1 MYIKNL
7 RKNARRSLC
16 FEVEIT
22 TNTLAVVQ
30 LEPAHAGLINRIR
43 TLAESGLTN
52 AQVAHELNRQGVK
65 SHSGRDFYAQL
76 VGALVSKYK
85 RTAGS
90 KFKEVKVKI
99 FVQSTVNT

>member
-7 RKNARRSLC
+7 RKHARRSLC

-30 LEPAHAGLINRIR
+30 LEPAHAGVINRIR

-52 AQVAHELNRQGVK
+52 ALVAHELNCQGVK

-76 VGALVSKYK
+76 VGALVSKYRRSEKEK
-85 RTAGS
+85 RVD
-90 KFKEVKVKI
+90 KIVKI
-99 FVQSTVNT
+99 FQKKA

>member
-1 MYIKNL
+1 MYIENL

-76 VGALVSKYK
+76 VGALVSKYRRSEKEK
-85 RTAGS
+85 RVD
-90 KFKEVKVKI
+90 KIVKMFQKKA
-99 FVQSTVNT
+99 

>member
-1 MYIKNL
+1 MYIENL
-7 RKNARRSLC
+7 RKHARRSLC

-30 LEPAHAGLINRIR
+30 LEPAHAELINRIR

-76 VGALVSKYK
+76 VGALVSKYRRSEKEK
-85 RTAGS
+85 RVD
-90 KFKEVKVKI
+90 KIVKMFQKKA
-99 FVQSTVNT
+99 

>member
-1 MYIKNL
+1 LYIKNL
-7 RKNARRSLC
+7 RKHARRSLC

-30 LEPAHAGLINRIR
+30 LEPAHVELINRIR

-76 VGALVSKYK
+76 VGALVSKYRRSEK
-85 RTAGS
+85 D
-90 KFKEVKVKI
+90 KWVEKIVKI
-99 FVQSTVNT
+99 FQKKA

>member
-1 MYIKNL
+1 MYIENL
-7 RKNARRSLC
+7 RKHARRSLC

-76 VGALVSKYK
+76 VGALVSKYRRSEKEK
-85 RTAGS
+85 RVD
-90 KFKEVKVKI
+90 KIVKMFQKKA
-99 FVQSTVNT
+99 

>member
-1 MYIKNL
+1 MYIENL
-7 RKNARRSLC
+7 RKHARRSLC

-76 VGALVSKYK
+76 VGALVSKYRRSEKEK
-85 RTAGS
+85 RVD
-90 KFKEVKVKI
+90 KIVKTFQKKA
-99 FVQSTVNT
+99 

>member
-7 RKNARRSLC
+7 RKHARRSLC

-30 LEPAHAGLINRIR
+30 LEPAHAGVINRIR
-43 TLAESGLTN
+43 TLAEGGLTN

-76 VGALVSKYK
+76 VGALVSKYRRSDK
-85 RTAGS
+85 S
-90 KFKEVKVKI
+90 KQVDKTVKI
-99 FVQSTVNT
+99 FQKKV

>member
-1 MYIKNL
+1 M
-7 RKNARRSLC
+7 C

-30 LEPAHAGLINRIR
+30 LDPAHAGLINRIQ
-43 TLAESGLTN
+43 TLADSGLTN
-52 AQVAHELNRQGVK
+52 AQVALELNREGVK
-65 SHSGRDFYAQL
+65 SHSGRDFYGQL

-99 FVQSTVNT
+99 FAQSTVNT